1 MRNTDDTPLPSGPF
15 THRQAGVVVAVY
27 HNVTIEDDHGTHFR
41 LVIRDSD
48 NQLIWRAWNFEAV
61 QENGLTAICSATESE
76 NCKKRAGMEVT
87 GGYMTHQ
94 FVPI

>member
-48 NQLIWRAWNFEAV
+48 NQLIWRAWNFEA
-61 QENGLTAICSATESE
+61 SAGEWLNRYLLSHGIR
-76 NCKKRAGMEVT
+76 KL
-87 GGYMTHQ
+87 
-94 FVPI
+94 